1 MAHIRRDTSIIST
14 KLLALI
20 LAACGG
26 GGGGG
31 GGTSSGGTARVNS
44 SMVTREGRVVD
55 GPIVG
60 ATVYVDVNENGR
72 IDDADISLGKTD
84 DEGLFSGEV
93 DALHGEKPLLADLEG
108 AYDQDAPDVELS
120 GVWRAPENAR
130 VISPLTELMVR
141 DGLSHRE
148 LALKFGLPENINISR
163 TDPLEISPRNVLY
176 AEQILAAGRS
186 ASSYLNA
193 DTPPAVIVL
202 ELDVHENYP
211 RNKPV
216 LDLRGGSL
224 TLTEG
229 FGDNDKFEIRDGN
242 RIWFKESPDFES
254 GDTQFSLQIE
264 RTIGSETQLIQLILN
279 VADIELERNT
289 NDNNS
294 GVQFHAHEKSDYREE
309 DLPSDFVQHLLG
321 PSYWDSPDDEPLIL
335 TWSINNYPETPQ
347 SLIDAIVHLTDAS
360 TQSIDNQIHVDLV
373 RSLIERATQEIEAIA
388 NIKFIEVDANTNSGQ
403 IGDLHFWFVDHIGG
417 GFSGFAHYPSG
428 RESLIF
434 LNGSSLDNVTE
445 LNDFIFSF
453 VEQLRK
459 IYLHEIG
466 HALGLGHPF
475 EENAGWPGNEA
486 YRLSPDS
493 LMSYSR
499 AINYDGLKEADIEA
513 LQWLYGAPGEH
524 GTGAESLGVSTEIV

>member
-1 MAHIRRDTSIIST
+1 MTQIRRDTSIIST

-31 GGTSSGGTARVNS
+31 GNSGGGTARVNS

-93 DALHGEKPLLADLEG
+93 DALHGGKPLLADLDG
-108 AYDQDAPDVELS
+108 AYDQDAPDEELS

-130 VISPLTELMVR
+130 VISPLTEVMVR
-141 DGLSHRE
+141 DGLSYRE
-148 LALKFGLPENINISR
+148 LALKFGLPENINISE

-176 AEQILAAGRS
+176 AEQILAAGRF

-193 DTPPAVIVL
+193 DTPPDIIVL
-202 ELDVHENYP
+202 QLNLHENHP

-216 LDLRGGSL
+216 LDLRGGTL
-224 TLTEG
+224 TLTTG

-242 RIWFKESPDFES
+242 RIWFKKSPDFEA
-254 GDTQFSLQIE
+254 GEKQFSLQIE
-264 RTIGSETQLIQLILN
+264 RSIGGETQIIQLNLDI
-279 VADIELERNT
+279 ADIELERNT
-289 NDNNS
+289 ADSNS
-294 GVQFHAHEKSDYREE
+294 GVQHHTHKKSDYKEE

-335 TWSINNYPETPQ
+335 TWSINNFPKTPQ
-347 SLIDAIVHLTDAS
+347 SFIDATDYLTNAS

-388 NIKFIEVDANTNSGQ
+388 NIKFIEVDANTNTGQ
-403 IGDLHFWFVDHIGG
+403 IGDLHFWFVDHIE
-417 GFSGFAHYPSG
+417 GFSGFANYPNN
-428 RESLIF
+428 RESFIF

-453 VEQLRK
+453 VEQHRK

-475 EENAGWPGNEA
+475 EENAGWPGDET

-499 AINYDGLKEADIEA
+499 AIRSHGLKDADIEA

-524 GTGAESLGVSTEIV
+524 GTGAESLTEIV